1 MDIALSRAFLLV
13 LDSLGCGGAPDAEA
27 FGDAGSNTL
36 GHILKERNGTLNMPN
51 LAGLGLG

>member
-1 MDIALSRAFLLV
+1 MDIGLSRAFLIV

-36 GHILKERNGTLNMPN
+36 GHILKERNGTLHVPN
-51 LAGLGLG
+51 LAGLG